1 MIILARI
8 INGVVQE
15 HRPGLPE
22 EIVYSEADGVTIV
35 EMPSWAVELREA
47 NIAAKRASVVLRWNY
62 ETRQFQRVDLGSF
75 VA

>member
-8 INGVVQE
+8 INGAIQE

-22 EIVYSEADGVTIV
+22 EIVYSESDGVTIV
-35 EMPSWAVELREA
+35 EMPTWAVELREA
-47 NIAAKRASVVLRWNY
+47 NIAAKRASVVIRWDY
-62 ETRQFQRVDLGSF
+62 ETRQFKKVDLGSF

>member
-1 MIILARI
+1 MIILARV
-8 INGVVQE
+8 INGVIQE

-35 EMPSWAVELREA
+35 EMPAWAVELREA
-47 NIAAKRASVVLRWNY
+47 NIAAKRAQVVLRWDY
-62 ETRQFQRVDLGSF
+62 ETRQFKKLDLGSF